1 MSSSSNPDLDLD
13 LDLDL
18 EQINLTTPIS
28 NSLSNVILTTTPK
41 HHGCK
46 YCGKSYTRKSSHER
60 HEILCEIIN
69 ENKSQTKH
77 ETICQEE
84 ENTSIPSTKKLYKI
98 IQELAIKYK
107 NIEHRLNDMQKWV
120 DKKKRKLNVITW
132 LNNNIEPTT
141 NIQSWI
147 QSIQVTEEHIEILI
161 EHNMI
166 KTINAILKN
175 NLSSSS
181 SSSSSQKPLY
191 CIIQKVN
198 LFYCYNS
205 KEEKWTHF
213 STEEFIIMLK
223 RIHSKI
229 LAALCEWYDKNVEKI
244 NQSDKMQILYNK
256 TMIKLMGANFTQ
268 ESQILSKIRSELY
281 NQLKTDFTNLIE
293 YEFEF

>member
-1 MSSSSNPDLDLD
+1 MSFPGIDLPLNLDQLDLTTSTSKQHQP
-13 LDLDL
+13 
-18 EQINLTTPIS
+18 QIQSQIQSQIQTQSQHP
-28 NSLSNVILTTTPK
+28 
-41 HHGCK
+41 CK
-46 YCGKSYTRKSSHER
+46 YCGKSYTRKTSHER

-69 ENKSQTKH
+69 QNKSKTKH
-77 ETICQEE
+77 EEICEEE

-107 NIEHRLNDMQKWV
+107 NMEHRLNDMQKWV
-120 DKKKRKLNVITW
+120 DKKKKKLNVIQW
-132 LNNNIEPTT
+132 LNNNIEPTS

-147 QSIQVTEEHIEILI
+147 QSIQVTEEHVEILI

-181 SSSSSQKPLY
+181 QNQLY
-191 CIIQKVN
+191 CVIQKAN
-198 LFYCYNS
+198 LFYSYNS
-205 KEEKWTHF
+205 KEDKWKHF

-229 LAALCEWYDKNVEKI
+229 LAALCEWYDKNVDKI

>member
-1 MSSSSNPDLDLD
+1 M
-13 LDLDL
+13 
-18 EQINLTTPIS
+18 
-28 NSLSNVILTTTPK
+28 
-41 HHGCK
+41 
-46 YCGKSYTRKSSHER
+46 
-60 HEILCEIIN
+60 
-69 ENKSQTKH
+69 
-77 ETICQEE
+77 
-84 ENTSIPSTKKLYKI
+84 
-98 IQELAIKYK
+98 
-107 NIEHRLNDMQKWV
+107 EHRLNDMQKWV
-120 DKKKRKLNVITW
+120 DKKKKKLNVIQW

-147 QSIQVTEEHIEILI
+147 QSIQVTEEHVEILI

-175 NLSSSS
+175 NLLSHSSSSSS
-181 SSSSSQKPLY
+181 SSSSSQNPLY
-191 CIIQKVN
+191 CIIQKAN
-198 LFYCYNS
+198 LFYSYNS
-205 KEEKWTHF
+205 KEDKWKHF

>member
-1 MSSSSNPDLDLD
+1 MSFPGIDLPLNIEQ
-13 LDLDL
+13 L
-18 EQINLTTPIS
+18 EFTTSTSKQPQ
-28 NSLSNVILTTTPK
+28 NQHP
-41 HHGCK
+41 CK
-46 YCGKSYTRKSSHER
+46 YCGKSYTRKTSHER

-69 ENKSQTKH
+69 QNKSQTKH
-77 ETICQEE
+77 EEICEE
-84 ENTSIPSTKKLYKI
+84 QENTSIPSTKKLYKI

-107 NIEHRLNDMQKWV
+107 NMEHRLNDMQKWV
-120 DKKKRKLNVITW
+120 DKKKKKLNVIQW

-181 SSSSSQKPLY
+181 QNQLY
-191 CIIQKVN
+191 CVIQKAN
-198 LFYCYNS
+198 LFYSYNS
-205 KEEKWTHF
+205 KEDKWKHF

-281 NQLKTDFTNLIE
+281 NHLKTDFTNLIE
-293 YEFEF
+293 YDFEF